1 MKYPPFSEA
10 TPELISQVSKQIQ
23 ENDMSIE
30 EVKKTFGWDIGDTKE
45 IPLSENGVVIG
56 SMTAIIFDINNTM
69 YEGDAHKG
77 ITLIG
82 ERNDL

>member
-45 IPLSENGVVIG
+45 VTDEDGYTYVDFDFDMV
-56 SMTAIIFDINNTM
+56 DINAVFITKQ
-69 YEGDAHKG
+69 EAEQRLKELKG
-77 ITLIG
+77 
-82 ERNDL
+82 E

>member
-10 TPELISQVSKQIQ
+10 TPELIAQVSKQIQ
-23 ENDMSIE
+23 DNNMSIE

-45 IPLSENGVVIG
+45 VLLSENGVVIG
-56 SMTAIIFDINNTM
+56 SMKAIILDINNTM
-69 YEGDAHKG
+69 YQGDAHKG

-82 ERNDL
+82 EKK